1 MFKTTVLLVAVS
13 CGLMAQTMDR
23 TKAPVTPPAPDYKL
37 PPFSETTLPNGLH
50 VVLLD
55 DQRFPLVTVRLGF
68 AAGQKYD
75 PKELPGLA
83 EATAALLTEGTRTRP
98 ARQLAEEL
106 AAIGGGLHG
115 VVDSDSLI
123 ITGNALSEQ
132 TGKLLNLLA
141 DVARNAS
148 FPDDEIALRKQN
160 RKQMLETQ
168 KSNPSFLA
176 NRQFAKAVFGAHP
189 YSVVAPTPEAIDKL
203 DRKVLA
209 QFQAT
214 YLVPNNAV
222 LILLGKLPSRADAEK
237 MIAAEFGSWQRKT
250 VPPGPK
256 AQFPAAKREIVL
268 VDRPGS
274 AQADI
279 HVGRIAIT
287 RADPDYVPMR
297 VAAFALG
304 GGASSRMFN
313 TIREKEGFAYDAH
326 AELAPRKDSG
336 SFAAV
341 TEVRNE
347 VLEPALHA
355 VIKEMSSMGS
365 EPPAGAE
372 LMATQNYINGI
383 YLLSLQTQ
391 NGLATQLIST
401 KMMGLPNS
409 FLEKYT
415 ANVRAVKTGQ
425 LRDVARKYMSPDDAA
440 IVVVG
445 DASKIKAALDKF
457 GTVTVVKAD

>member
-13 CGLMAQTMDR
+13 CGLMAQTVDR

-98 ARQLAEEL
+98 ARQLAEDL

-115 VVDSDSLI
+115 IVDSDSLI

-148 FPDDEIALRKQN
+148 FPEDEIGLHKQN

-237 MIAAEFGSWQRKT
+237 MIAAEFGSWQR
-250 VPPGPK
+250 
-256 AQFPAAKREIVL
+256 
-268 VDRPGS
+268 
-274 AQADI
+274 
-279 HVGRIAIT
+279 
-287 RADPDYVPMR
+287 
-297 VAAFALG
+297 
-304 GGASSRMFN
+304 
-313 TIREKEGFAYDAH
+313 
-326 AELAPRKDSG
+326 
-336 SFAAV
+336 
-341 TEVRNE
+341 
-347 VLEPALHA
+347 
-355 VIKEMSSMGS
+355 
-365 EPPAGAE
+365 
-372 LMATQNYINGI
+372 
-383 YLLSLQTQ
+383 
-391 NGLATQLIST
+391 
-401 KMMGLPNS
+401 
-409 FLEKYT
+409 
-415 ANVRAVKTGQ
+415 
-425 LRDVARKYMSPDDAA
+425 
-440 IVVVG
+440 
-445 DASKIKAALDKF
+445 
-457 GTVTVVKAD
+457 